1 MTENENKIKELVEL
15 STKHLKLLN
24 SLNKG
29 LPKKEGMAVAFSLL
43 LSRFAESFHSQ
54 FILSLNDKMSDCYV
68 VARTIF
74 ETALNI
80 GYFSVKGESVVEKAY
95 SHSLQKSYRDLK
107 REVKIKDIQIMIG
120 LQNFEQI
127 PKTNKLKK
135 SIEEFTSKKGHEL
148 RTWNEDNVFKKIGLI
163 SEKYGKELEL
173 SFSLPFYYIYRH
185 ASEIIHGTV
194 FGAMFSLGMTQ
205 LRTEWPNTD
214 EEYKNYIINRIR
226 LLLYSSNLLASAVI
240 EIISSH
246 FENRDIKNEAKEII
260 TKLRTHSQKEV

>member
-1 MTENENKIKELVEL
+1 MNTINK
-15 STKHLKLLN
+15 S
-24 SLNKG
+24 
-29 LPKKEGMAVAFSLL
+29 LPKKEGIAVAFSLL
-43 LSRFAESFHSQ
+43 LSRFTESFHSQ

-95 SHSLQKSYRDLK
+95 NHSLQKSYRDLK

-127 PKTNKLKK
+127 PKTDKLKK
-135 SIEEFTSKKGHEL
+135 SIEEFTSKKGYEL
-148 RTWNEDNVFKKIGLI
+148 RTWSEDNIFKKIEVI
-163 SEKYGKELEL
+163 SEKFGKEMEL

-194 FGAMFSLGMTQ
+194 FGAMFSFGMTQ

-214 EEYKNYIINRIR
+214 EEYKNYISNRIR
-226 LLLYSSNLLASAVI
+226 LLIYSSNLLAFAVI
-240 EIISSH
+240 EIINSH
-246 FENRDIKNEAKEII
+246 YENKDIKNKAKGII
-260 TKLRTHSQKEV
+260 TKLRIHSQEKV